1 MGRTEPAS
9 PRSHGDELL
18 ELLDLALGG
27 RVWDALR
34 ERDLAPA
41 QAQALC
47 QGADAII
54 LDEPTAALDPAHA
67 IAVAQAL
74 ADERGRGAAVL
85 IVTHDLDLA
94 ARYADRIVAMA
105 DGAVVADAAP
115 AAVLAD
121 PRVQAAFGVTLHVGA
136 LPGGERF
143 VVAR

>member
-1 MGRTEPAS
+1 M
-9 PRSHGDELL
+9 
-18 ELLDLALGG
+18 
-27 RVWDALR
+27 
-34 ERDLAPA
+34 
-41 QAQALC
+41 
-47 QGADAII
+47 
-54 LDEPTAALDPAHA
+54 
-67 IAVAQAL
+67 
-74 ADERGRGAAVL
+74 
-85 IVTHDLDLA
+85 THDLDLA